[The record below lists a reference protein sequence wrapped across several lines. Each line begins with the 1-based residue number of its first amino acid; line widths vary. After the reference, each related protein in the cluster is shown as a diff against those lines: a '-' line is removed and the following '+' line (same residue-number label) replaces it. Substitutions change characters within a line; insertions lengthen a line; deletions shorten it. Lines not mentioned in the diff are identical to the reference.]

1 MHAYPYYVEFG
12 QALRVREGH
21 SAKDSKGGSKM
32 RAGRGLGRG
41 RSWHGENNEK
51 ACRNQ
56 GMSAGGEVGM
66 DTGGDQGGW
75 AGEEE
80 REH

>member
-1 MHAYPYYVEFG
+1 
-12 QALRVREGH
+12 
-21 SAKDSKGGSKM
+21 M

-56 GMSAGGEVGM
+56 GMSAWGEVGM